1 MVRDDKES
9 EEIITIGDKWLK
21 EYLCEHTNLEYQPE
35 EKDTNTPESLTCED
49 CGKDIDIPE
58 PDYDNT

>member
-1 MVRDDKES
+1 MVREDV
-9 EEIITIGDKWLK
+9 
-21 EYLCEHTNLEYQPE
+21 CEHTNLEYQPE